1 MKKTINF
8 FSMAA
13 LAMLGAMTVSCSSD
27 NDEFLNEQP
36 VNKKNLVTTTVTV
49 GFDDATTR
57 ALTDEG
63 VNTFAAGD
71 KIVVFYKNSSNYSMR
86 AESEALAAGDIT
98 NGGKTA
104 KFTITLDDP
113 KLGNSSGFRAV
124 YPASMAKPSIAIVQ
138 DPSTDEFT
146 VDYSKLATQD
156 GTLATLGTQLNL
168 ATYNGWLKDGKV
180 PSISLENRLNIAKFK
195 IKGNGA
201 DYVTSDIT
209 GLTITEGTNSYAVTP
224 SSLTEIYVAMK
235 PVGTS
240 TTITFDATT
249 ATKNY
254 HRGIVTSKALS
265 DGHITPIS
273 LAMYEYVTLDGVKWA
288 TVNIGATSPEGYG
301 NYYAWGETT
310 TKASYTW
317 DNYFDTTDGGT
328 TFTKYNSSKWTLD
341 SEDDAAKAAW
351 GGKWRIPTGQEWE
364 NFCNTSKFEYSWTED
379 YNGTGIGGKIIT
391 EKSTGKS
398 IFLPAAGL
406 YNGTDNTNV
415 GIWTVYCANTISS
428 VDNDKALTFSNN
440 KFTSDAQPSET
451 FTYRYQGRPVR
462 AVLGD

>member
-1 MKKTINF
+1 
-8 FSMAA
+8 MAA

-27 NDEFLNEQP
+27 NDELLNEQP
-36 VNKKNLVTTTVTV
+36 VNKKNLVTSTVTV

-57 ALTDEG
+57 TLTEDG
-63 VNTFAAGD
+63 VNTFAVGD
-71 KIVVFYKNSSNYSMR
+71 KIVVFYNNSSDYSMR
-86 AESEALAAGDIT
+86 AESEALTAGDISVD
-98 NGGKTA
+98 GKSAT
-104 KFTITLDDP
+104 FTITLDNP

-124 YPASMAKPSIAIVQ
+124 YPASMAKSEISIVQ
-138 DPSTDEFT
+138 DPNKDEYT
-146 VDYSKLATQD
+146 IEYSKLDAQD

-168 ATYNGWLKDGKV
+168 AMYIGWLKDGKI
-180 PSISLENRLNIAKFK
+180 PSFTLENKLNIAKFK
-195 IKGNGA
+195 IKDNGSN
-201 DYVTSDIT
+201 DITSDVK
-209 GLTITEGTNSYAVTP
+209 GLTISDGTNNYAVTS
-224 SSLTEIYVAMK
+224 SSLSEIYVAMK
-235 PVGTS
+235 PVS
-240 TTITFDATT
+240 KSKEITFDAAT
-249 ATKNY
+249 ATKTYNKSV
-254 HRGIVTSKALS
+254 VTSKALS
-265 DGHITPIS
+265 AGHITPIN
-273 LAMYEYVTLDGVKWA
+273 LTMYEYVTIDGVKWA

-351 GGKWRIPTGQEWE
+351 GGKWRIPTIQEWE

-398 IFLPAAGL
+398 IFLPAGGY

-415 GIWTVYCANTISS
+415 GIWTAYCANQISS
-428 VDNDKALTFSNN
+428 VDNDKVHTYSNN
-440 KFTSDAQPSET
+440 KFTPDVEPSEVS
-451 FTYRYQGRPVR
+451 TYRYWGRPVR